1 MVVLT
6 LVLLVLLT
14 VAIVALFAMMG
25 ELASKVE
32 AFRGGS
38 YPEMTDWAD
47 SLDGISFDGAPTW
60 WPEPLAYLKDAP
72 YGVVVVLSSSCRS
85 CSYFADGELGQLD
98 PLNPAFVLSCPSA
111 DRGRAFLEHHSN
123 LASQTALFI
132 DDGGNWSREQLGL
145 DVSPSAVLVERGEPI
160 AAFTMS
166 SPKELATVLHDRIGM
181 RREVS

>member
-14 VAIVALFAMMG
+14 AAIIALFAMMG

-32 AFRGGS
+32 AFRSGS

-47 SLDGISFDGAPTW
+47 SLEGISFDGAPTW
-60 WPEPLAYLKDAP
+60 WPGPLAFLRDAP

-85 CSYFADGELGQLD
+85 CSYFADGELGQLES
-98 PLNPAFVLSCPSA
+98 LNPAFVLSCPSA
-111 DRGRAFLEHHSN
+111 DRGQAFLERHPN
-123 LASQTALFI
+123 LTSQSALFI
-132 DDGGNWSREQLGL
+132 DDGGNWSRDQLGL
-145 DVSPSAVLVERGEPI
+145 DVSPSAVLVVRGEPV

-166 SPKELATVLHDRIGM
+166 SPKELAAVLNDRIGM
-181 RREVS
+181 RGEVP